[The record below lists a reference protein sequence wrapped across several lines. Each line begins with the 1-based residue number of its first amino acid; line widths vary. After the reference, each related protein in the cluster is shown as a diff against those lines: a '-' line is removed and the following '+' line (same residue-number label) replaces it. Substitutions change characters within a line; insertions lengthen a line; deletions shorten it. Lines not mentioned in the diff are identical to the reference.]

1 MWEFLICYFYLIF
14 TVFIWNKCCL
24 FFIDTDTEAK
34 SLKITT
40 GSSIAM
46 FWGSFVW
53 PSSKAW
59 HEASLIDT
67 YLDFTPDPKYIY
79 KKERSRERKTITF
92 LYLSHQQRRGPFL
105 ILSSRHGHFESDK
118 QCKARCSHWS
128 CVMKLLGWTW
138 PPYKILVKS
147 TSAQIN
153 KSILWEAQ
161 SPVEVGLWFTKGL
174 SDLSSAL
181 LTHRSWW

>member
-79 KKERSRERKTITF
+79 KKERSRERKTIAF

-118 QCKARCSHWS
+118 QCKARCSHS
-128 CVMKLLGWTW
+128 SLIMRYEVTGMNLATIQNSGQIYFCSNKQEHPVGSTEPCRGRAMIYQRSLW
-138 PPYKILVKS
+138 P
-147 TSAQIN
+147 
-153 KSILWEAQ
+153 
-161 SPVEVGLWFTKGL
+161 
-174 SDLSSAL
+174 
-181 LTHRSWW
+181 